1 MLRIKLPL
9 PATAATLR
17 LLEEASAEE
26 ALPPSSSPNSGG
38 SGAPPPSLVLPD
50 PPSEEPAPP
59 PTTVER
65 PAPASPD
72 MLIGEGLPPKVR
84 AYVLGHVRP
93 EIEHEAARWL
103 QGAKAKLRQALRGYG
118 LDAEIVGD
126 RLTPNAALVRF
137 KGTDK
142 MTVAEVEKRRG
153 VLLTSHSLDV
163 IGIRPEKGEVVVM
176 VTRES
181 RAILDLCASW
191 RERALPTTAPEHN
204 TSFVIGERENDGRL
218 LYLNLSAPLA
228 GQPTHGPHTL
238 IAGETGGGKG
248 VLTRNL
254 ILDICAT
261 NAPTSARIRMIDPKS
276 GGDYPWLNVLP
287 HVDGGLVSTQVEAVE
302 TLKALVA
309 TMEDR
314 YARITPIAP
323 NIDRYNAKVSPEQ
336 RLPRIYLFHDE
347 LGDWMADKDNADYRA
362 AVESYV
368 VRLASKA
375 RAAGIHL
382 FLITQRP
389 DKDALPGQIK
399 ANMNNKICLRVSS
412 QTNSR
417 IVLDEGGAEALLG
430 NGHFAAKLANE
441 KPSNQ
446 SSVIFGQAPFMDDDE
461 ARELAHVIAA
471 HWKG

>member
-1 MLRIKLPL
+1 MLSPPPPVAPPADLL
-9 PATAATLR
+9 PAPLAKVLV
-17 LLEEASAEE
+17 E
-26 ALPPSSSPNSGG
+26 LPPAPSSAQPST
-38 SGAPPPSLVLPD
+38 PP
-50 PPSEEPAPP
+50 E
-59 PTTVER
+59 
-65 PAPASPD
+65 
-72 MLIGEGLPPKVR
+72 GGLPPGVR
-84 AYVLGHVRP
+84 AFVLDRVRP
-93 EIEHEAARWL
+93 GVEHEAAEWL
-103 QGAKAKLRQALRGYG
+103 QDTRTRLRQALRGYG
-118 LDAEIVGD
+118 LDAEVVGD

-153 VLLTSHSLDV
+153 VLLTSHGLDV
-163 IGIRPEKGEVVVM
+163 IGVRPEKGEVVVM
-176 VTRES
+176 VAREN
-181 RAILDLCASW
+181 RAILDLCESW
-191 RERALPTTAPEHN
+191 RRRAFPATSPGHN
-204 TSFVIGERENDGRL
+204 TSFVVGERENDGRL
-218 LYLNLSAPLA
+218 LYLNLGAPFG
-228 GQPTHGPHTL
+228 GQPMHGPHTL

-261 NAPTSARIRMIDPKS
+261 NAPDNARIRMIDPKG
-276 GGDYPWLNVLP
+276 GGDYPWLDALP
-287 HVDGGLVSTQVEAVE
+287 HIDGGLVSTQAEAME
-302 TLKALVA
+302 MLRGLVA
-309 TMEDR
+309 TMEER
-314 YARITPIAP
+314 YARITPLAP
-323 NIDRYNAKVSPEQ
+323 NIDRYNARVPPAQ

-347 LGDWMADKDNADYRA
+347 LGDWMADKDHAEYRA

-389 DKDALPGQIK
+389 DKDALPGQVK

-446 SSVIFGQAPFMDDDE
+446 SSLVFGQAPFMDDDE
-461 ARELAHVIAA
+461 ARGLAHAIAA
-471 HWKG
+471 HWRG

>member
-1 MLRIKLPL
+1 MP
-9 PATAATLR
+9 PAATAATLR
-17 LLEEASAEE
+17 LPEDAAPELS
-26 ALPPSSSPNSGG
+26 
-38 SGAPPPSLVLPD
+38 APPPLPIPPLTVAT
-50 PPSEEPAPP
+50 PPSTLSPAPQI
-59 PTTVER
+59 VEAATLPSVADR
-65 PAPASPD
+65 PLPASSD
-72 MLIGEGLPPKVR
+72 ISAEGRLPPKVR
-84 AYVLGHVRP
+84 AYVLAHVRS
-93 EIEHEAARWL
+93 EIEHEAAEWL
-103 QGAKAKLRQALRGYG
+103 QGARTKLRQALRGYG

-137 KGTDK
+137 KGSDK

-163 IGIRPEKGEVVVM
+163 IGVRPEKGEVVVM
-176 VTRES
+176 VARES

-191 RERALPTTAPEHN
+191 RMRAFPAAAPEHN

-218 LYLNLSAPLA
+218 LYLNLSAPFE
-228 GQPTHGPHTL
+228 GQPMHGPHTL

-254 ILDICAT
+254 ILDVCAT

-276 GGDYPWLNVLP
+276 GGDYPWLGVLP
-287 HVDGGLVSTQVEAVE
+287 HVDGGLVSTQAEAME
-302 TLKALVA
+302 MLKGLVA
-309 TMEDR
+309 TMEER
-314 YARITPIAP
+314 YALITPIAP
-323 NIDRYNAKVSPEQ
+323 HIDRYNTKVPLGQ

-347 LGDWMADKDNADYRA
+347 LGDWMADKDNAEYRA

-389 DKDALPGQIK
+389 DKDALPGQVK

-430 NGHFAAKLANE
+430 NGHFAARLANE

-446 SSVIFGQAPFMDDDE
+446 SSLIFGQAPFMDDDE
-461 ARELAHVIAA
+461 AHELAHIIAA
-471 HWKG
+471 HWNG